1 MQTLFLMFDLK
12 NNVQMNFFG
21 TLYSIQN
28 VELVQ
33 YTVHIQNVELV
44 QYTVQDSVF
53 AIGGFKL
60 SQFTA
65 CFSYFRQE
73 IKTFFRAPKL
83 KNKNKIFNKRGNLAQ
98 KKQ

>member
-1 MQTLFLMFDLK
+1 MFDLK

-33 YTVHIQNVELV
+33 YTV
-44 QYTVQDSVF
+44 QDSVF
-53 AIGGFKL
+53 TIGGFKL

-65 CFSYFRQE
+65 CFSYIRQE

-83 KNKNKIFNKRGNLAQ
+83 KNKNKIFNKKGNLA
-98 KKQ
+98 

>member
-28 VELVQ
+28 VELVP
-33 YTVHIQNVELV
+33 YP
-44 QYTVQDSVF
+44 VQDSVF
-53 AIGGFKL
+53 TIGGFKL

-83 KNKNKIFNKRGNLAQ
+83 KNKNKIFNKKGNLAQ

>member
-1 MQTLFLMFDLK
+1 M
-12 NNVQMNFFG
+12 
-21 TLYSIQN
+21 
-28 VELVQ
+28 
-33 YTVHIQNVELV
+33 

-83 KNKNKIFNKRGNLAQ
+83 KNKNKIFNKRGNLA
-98 KKQ
+98 